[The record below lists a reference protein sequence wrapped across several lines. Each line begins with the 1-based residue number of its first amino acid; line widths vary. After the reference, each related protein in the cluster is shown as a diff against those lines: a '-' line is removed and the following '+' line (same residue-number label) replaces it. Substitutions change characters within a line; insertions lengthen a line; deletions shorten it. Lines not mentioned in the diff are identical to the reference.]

1 MANTRAEDCNR
12 QNPVA
17 FIGEYSLADFTDNS
31 NTINIALPQG
41 AVITRGSVTVTDN
54 SDAGT
59 TDVLDVGYTGTLNA
73 YKNDIDLKTAALT
86 ALVPTGYKHTSSTPA
101 LILTRVPVGTA
112 ATGLEVRVEFEYL
125 VVGKGDLT
133 QD

>member
-1 MANTRAEDCNR
+1 MANTIAANCNR
-12 QNPVA
+12 QNVKSFVA
-17 FIGEYSLADFTDNS
+17 EYSLTDFTGNS
-31 NTINIALPQG
+31 NTINISLPIG
-41 AVITRGSVTVTDN
+41 AVIKRGSVTVTDN

-59 TDVLDVGYTGTLNA
+59 SDVLDVGYSGTLNA

-86 ALVPTGYKHTSSTPA
+86 ALVPTGYKHLDTTDD

-112 ATGLEVRVEFEYL
+112 ATGLGVLVEFDYV
-125 VVGKGDLT
+125 VVGAGDFT